1 MVHKPNSMTR
11 ARTEASTPGAT
22 FHAEPAVWFVPLPN
36 ADPDEVRPPARP
48 TAPGGAGWPLESSPP
63 TNPGDAWHLPLAI
76 RIAGPMLVVVVLA
89 ALAAFSAGSRNEHT
103 GQMARH
109 LSLTQGQYQA
119 VSDAEVSVALAR
131 SVAVQGLTSGN
142 EADLA
147 ETAKQVTGQSDA
159 LDKIIARTTAL
170 NIDNS
175 LSEPVAGL
183 LASDRSYMDLIQR
196 LVTQAQDDPKTAQG
210 PRNSHLEF
218 FQQRRSAHD
227 QLESDLAGAMP
238 SVTTMLEAN
247 RARGGIDFPVIPILL
262 LLAGVALTW
271 RAWRPIIGQLRAV
284 VQTLDWIAQGQFQVR
299 TNLVGND
306 DFGRLGEAVDRLAE
320 QLGERFSRLSEDAR
334 RGTQNRV
341 IAEALEIADSEAA
354 MFAVVEQA
362 LGLVAPALPGEL
374 LLANPI
380 SGELSEV
387 AAGPTAGSPGCPV
400 TDQAGCF
407 ALRRGHTVVFDSS
420 ESMNSCPMLRGRPSG
435 PVSAVCVPMTFNS
448 MGLGVVHVAA
458 PNRLPPDSRTRDQLI
473 DLANQAATHIG
484 TLRTLE
490 VTRQQAS
497 TDGLTGLV
505 NRRVVEMQVGQLL
518 SQGVPFVMVLADLD
532 RFKSINDRFG
542 HEVGDRAL
550 QSFAAMLVANVR
562 DADVVARLGGEEFLI
577 ICPELSVSAS
587 MEALERLQLALAKI
601 VGTDDIPLFTAS
613 FGVTHSSVGDAFPD
627 IVRIADAGL
636 LMAKQRGRNQA
647 VYATPALAEEV
658 FGGERSTRA

>member
-1 MVHKPNSMTR
+1 M
-11 ARTEASTPGAT
+11 
-22 FHAEPAVWFVPLPN
+22 
-36 ADPDEVRPPARP
+36 
-48 TAPGGAGWPLESSPP
+48 
-63 TNPGDAWHLPLAI
+63 
-76 RIAGPMLVVVVLA
+76 
-89 ALAAFSAGSRNEHT
+89 
-103 GQMARH
+103 
-109 LSLTQGQYQA
+109 
-119 VSDAEVSVALAR
+119 
-131 SVAVQGLTSGN
+131 
-142 EADLA
+142 
-147 ETAKQVTGQSDA
+147 
-159 LDKIIARTTAL
+159 
-170 NIDNS
+170 
-175 LSEPVAGL
+175 
-183 LASDRSYMDLIQR
+183 
-196 LVTQAQDDPKTAQG
+196 
-210 PRNSHLEF
+210 
-218 FQQRRSAHD
+218 
-227 QLESDLAGAMP
+227 
-238 SVTTMLEAN
+238 
-247 RARGGIDFPVIPILL
+247 
-262 LLAGVALTW
+262 
-271 RAWRPIIGQLRAV
+271 
-284 VQTLDWIAQGQFQVR
+284 
-299 TNLVGND
+299 
-306 DFGRLGEAVDRLAE
+306 
-320 QLGERFSRLSEDAR
+320 
-334 RGTQNRV
+334 
-341 IAEALEIADSEAA
+341 
-354 MFAVVEQA
+354 
-362 LGLVAPALPGEL
+362 
-374 LLANPI
+374 
-380 SGELSEV
+380 
-387 AAGPTAGSPGCPV
+387 
-400 TDQAGCF
+400 
-407 ALRRGHTVVFDSS
+407 VFDSS

-448 MGLGVVHVAA
+448 KGLGVVHVAA